1 MTARRARGVGVG
13 VAVLLLTLLPLVPA
27 RAQGNLEREI
37 ESNQARLDSIRQE
50 RSRLQSQLT
59 NLRGRMR
66 NISSEIDNIERQKLA
81 TNRLVNELDRQ
92 MSTLGAQ
99 LDTVTIDLLLAQ
111 DELAEKRA
119 VEQRRIV
126 EIYKRGPLWTFQV
139 LLAAESFS
147 DLLSRYKYLY
157 LVSRQ
162 DQALVG
168 QVAALRDRVAHERR
182 NLEIVQGQLAENRDE
197 RGREL
202 ERYARLE
209 QERQQSLRQTRSS
222 EAQATA
228 RLSSLADAE
237 QKINDL
243 IAELERKRREA
254 IAAGRIPA
262 LTPTITRASL
272 GKLRWPVDGP
282 LVFRFGPAP
291 GPSGTTIPYQG
302 IGIGAPVGTPVHVVA
317 DGQVE
322 FAGPF
327 GTYGL
332 GIMVNHGGGFHTLY
346 LNLSRTEVTSG
357 QMVRAG
363 DVVGLSGGSA
373 SENGPHMEFQIREAQ
388 GNQPVALDP
397 LNWLTKHP

>member
-1 MTARRARGVGVG
+1 MTLRRARGVGVG
-13 VAVLLLTLLPLVPA
+13 VTALLLTFGSFGVA
-27 RAQGNLEREI
+27 HAQGNLEREI

-50 RSRLQSQLT
+50 RARLQDQLT
-59 NLRGRMR
+59 DLRGRMR
-66 NISSEIDNIERQKLA
+66 NISSELDNIERQKVA

-99 LDTVTIDLLLAQ
+99 LDTVTIDLLLAR

-119 VEQRRIV
+119 VERRRIV

-162 DQALVG
+162 DQALVS
-168 QVAALRDRVAHERR
+168 QVAALRDRVAHERH
-182 NLEIVQGQLAENRDE
+182 NLEIVQNQLAENRSE

-209 QERQQSLRQTRSS
+209 QERQRSLRETRSS
-222 EAQATA
+222 EARTTA
-228 RLSSLADAE
+228 RLSSLAQAE
-237 QKINDL
+237 AKINGL

-254 IAAGRIPA
+254 IAAGRAPSLVA
-262 LTPTITRASL
+262 SITRRSL
-272 GKLRWPVDGP
+272 GKLAWPVDGP
-282 LVFRFGPAP
+282 VVYNFGPAA
-291 GPSGTTIPYQG
+291 GPSGTTITYQG

-317 DGQVE
+317 HGQVA
-322 FAGPF
+322 FAGPY

-332 GIMVNHGGGFHTLY
+332 GIMVDHGGGFYTLY

-363 DVVGLSGGSA
+363 DVIGLSGGTA
-373 SENGPHMEFQIREAQ
+373 SEDGPHMEFQIREAQ

-397 LNWLTKHP
+397 LNWLTRRR